1 MAPSQK
7 KALIIVG
14 ALVAVL
20 LVSFFAFYAK
30 KQIDDAQAANEQLML
45 QNQQLQLKQ
54 EYENLSTEFQ
64 NYESQTQFLNND
76 SLAIK
81 YGEAKDKVEKLLTE
95 LKTQRITSN
104 KRIKELQDEIETL
117 RGIMKHYIQ
126 VIDSLNKENAGLK
139 AENEK
144 IRTQNQR
151 LTSQVNQAT
160 KENEDLSKRMTLAEK
175 LNVTGVTL
183 TALKILPLAKIAGYL
198 RLLHDANIPVIWRP
212 LHEAAG
218 GWFWWGKNA
227 DSFKKLWVEMF
238 DYFET
243 QGLNNLIWVWTSE
256 TNDTDWYPGD
266 EYVDIIGR
274 DLYGNDAADCASQ
287 YQTLIN
293 DFGNKMITLS
303 PIPLSACFPNSGMQ
317 ERAGCGSCRG
327 MIRRKVPHFMP
338 MKHGGRTR

>member
-183 TALKILPLAKIAGYL
+183 TALKSNGKTEKRITKAKQLRVMFTIPQNNSTPVGEKTIYLRITSPEGYL
-198 RLLHDANIPVIWRP
+198 LGENGSFPFEGGQVPYTERKTFEYAGQEIPDMAIYWNVNTTLNAGTYNVELFIDDYRLTSRD
-212 LHEAAG
+212 
-218 GWFWWGKNA
+218 FT
-227 DSFKKLWVEMF
+227 
-238 DYFET
+238 FE
-243 QGLNNLIWVWTSE
+243 
-256 TNDTDWYPGD
+256 
-266 EYVDIIGR
+266 
-274 DLYGNDAADCASQ
+274 
-287 YQTLIN
+287 
-293 DFGNKMITLS
+293 K
-303 PIPLSACFPNSGMQ
+303 
-317 ERAGCGSCRG
+317 
-327 MIRRKVPHFMP
+327 
-338 MKHGGRTR
+338 